1 MVFEGADSAAHGA
14 DTAPKRLLPPTSS
27 ASTIQRH
34 CNAGPAQS
42 LRRGL
47 KRRAVAAAGCR
58 NQVTHVHQ
66 QKRARDALPS
76 DECGRWGKRAVA
88 WEGGRPAALRRV
100 VAEQSHT
107 SGLLLEVQSS
117 SNSVRPS
124 SQRHHDVFVRP
135 QGFRERPI
143 GRPSGHCKGVLILGT
158 LPKQGCHSN
167 GTRL

>member
-1 MVFEGADSAAHGA
+1 MRRGTIPLLPRMVFEGADSAAHGA

-76 DECGRWGKRAVA
+76 DECGRWGKRAVG

-107 SGLLLEVQSS
+107 SGLLLEVHSS

-124 SQRHHDVFVRP
+124 SQRDTLMSLCGRRASEKDRSVAP
-135 QGFRERPI
+135 QGIAKVF
-143 GRPSGHCKGVLILGT
+143 
-158 LPKQGCHSN
+158 
-167 GTRL
+167 